1 MATKKTTVEEP
12 KLNIPLDNVMA
23 KLQTARVMLQEKGLS
38 KSGKNTFAN
47 FEYFQLKDFLPEVNK
62 IFARLGLFSRFQITP
77 REYQN
82 NTFKEIAEL
91 KIFDIQK
98 PEEAIT
104 FEMEVAQLMIG
115 NNSKQN
121 LYQAAGG
128 RSTYYKRYL
137 YRDALEIEE
146 SDEIDAVLGQEGV
159 NYQPYVPEA
168 PVPTAQPVQNVV
180 INTPVAQPVTV
191 SMPST
196 TYYNEAVTKN
206 EVVAAMQEGPTAAE
220 LVQKL
225 EQSSAPMPVE
235 EDMEATLSEDC
246 RMYVMNEIS
255 RKNGDA
261 FALISAYCQEQGIA
275 SPDQLKNKHFEG
287 LVRYIEAQ

>member
-47 FEYFQLKDFLPEVNK
+47 FEYFQLKDFLPEVNR
-62 IFARLGLFSRFQITP
+62 IFARLGLFSKFQLIPKVIATTTGEDI
-77 REYQN
+77 R
-82 NTFKEIAEL
+82 EIAEL
-91 KIFDIQK
+91 TIYDIQK
-98 PEEAIT
+98 PEDKLT

-146 SDEIDAVLGQEGV
+146 SDEVDAVLGQEGV
-159 NYQPYVPEA
+159 NYQPYVPES
-168 PVPTAQPVQNVV
+168 PVPTAQPVQP
-180 INTPVAQPVTV
+180 TQEYVTV
-191 SMPST
+191 TS
-196 TYYNEAVTKN
+196 NG
-206 EVVAAMQEGPTAAE
+206 EVYGNFVPQEKPIQQEPTAAE
-220 LVQKL
+220 LAQKL
-225 EQSSAPMPVE
+225 EQNSAPMPVE
-235 EDMEATLSEDC
+235 EDPEATLSEDC